1 MPNYS
6 NNANYQPF
14 SSHPAQQHQQHQQHP
29 HQHSPMSPPVNL
41 RGVSANSSI
50 PSSTSS
56 PSIFRAGG
64 NSMPPLGRPD
74 PYHHPSSLIM
84 NQETSYSGSMYDS
97 GPNMTTFSMNS
108 QHSNGMNHQQQQQQQ
123 HQHHQHQQQPMFDIR
138 AMNQQVAIRPND
150 MHGMDRSMLMM
161 QQEAEFGIN
170 MFDSLT
176 PADEPEMNAL
186 IAQGYSNDEAVK
198 LIFDRRYRPYDPR
211 LGAPLN
217 AIGGMSSLPP
227 AYYPPP
233 SSMPMSYPPP
243 QGHYPNSYPASND
256 NHSLQYSNDSY
267 YEDRRRSGSHSDK
280 RDSRGSGGGS
290 KKKLVKGGSV
300 SKSRSG
306 DHQPQKVKS
315 SDVKQLEKMGFS
327 KQQAVQALLENNND
341 LHRAA
346 DVLLS
351 RR

>member
-6 NNANYQPF
+6 NNNNFQPF
-14 SSHPAQQHQQHQQHP
+14 SSQPAQHQHQQQHHQLP
-29 HQHSPMSPPVNL
+29 HSPLSPPTNL
-41 RGVSANSSI
+41 RGVSNGSSI
-50 PSSTSS
+50 PSSNIS

-64 NSMPPLGRPD
+64 GNMPPLGRPD
-74 PYHHPSSLIM
+74 PYHHPSSLVM
-84 NQETSYSGSMYDS
+84 NQETSYSGSMYDA
-97 GPNMTTFSMNS
+97 GPNMTTYSLNS
-108 QHSNGMNHQQQQQQQ
+108 QHSNGNGMNPHQQ
-123 HQHHQHQQQPMFDIR
+123 HQHLQHHQQQPVFDIH
-138 AMNQQVAIRPND
+138 AMNQQAAIRPND

-170 MFDSLT
+170 MYDSLT

-211 LGAPLN
+211 LGAPLS
-217 AIGGMSSLPP
+217 AIGGSSLPP
-227 AYYPPP
+227 TYYPHPS

-243 QGHYPNSYPASND
+243 LHYPGSAYASTND

-267 YEDRRRSGSHSDK
+267 YGEERRRSGSHSDK
-280 RDSRGSGGGS
+280 RESRGSGGS
-290 KKKLVKGGSV
+290 KKKLVKGSV

-306 DHQPQKVKS
+306 DQHQPQKVKA

-327 KQQAVQALLENNND
+327 KQQAVQALLENRND